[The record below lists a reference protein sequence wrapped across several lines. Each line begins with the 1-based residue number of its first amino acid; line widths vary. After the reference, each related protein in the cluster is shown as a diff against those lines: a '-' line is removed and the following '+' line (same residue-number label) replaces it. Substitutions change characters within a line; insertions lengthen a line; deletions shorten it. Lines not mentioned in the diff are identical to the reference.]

1 MPIGDQHELLNDPLF
16 KVDFYAAVI
25 GFDMLEYE
33 EERHFFKN
41 LPTTFKLPPET
52 IDRLR
57 DVASRLLCKSK
68 AFVDF
73 LTESGTSCE

>member
-1 MPIGDQHELLNDPLF
+1 
-16 KVDFYAAVI
+16 
-25 GFDMLEYE
+25 MLEDE

-57 DVASRLLCKSK
+57 EVASRLFCK
-68 AFVDF
+68 FNVFNDV

>member
-1 MPIGDQHELLNDPLF
+1 LPNDPLF
-16 KVDFYAAVI
+16 EVDYYATVI
-25 GFDMLEYE
+25 GFDMLEDE

-57 DVASRLLCKSK
+57 EVASRLLCKSNV
-68 AFVDF
+68 FNDF
-73 LTESGTSCE
+73 